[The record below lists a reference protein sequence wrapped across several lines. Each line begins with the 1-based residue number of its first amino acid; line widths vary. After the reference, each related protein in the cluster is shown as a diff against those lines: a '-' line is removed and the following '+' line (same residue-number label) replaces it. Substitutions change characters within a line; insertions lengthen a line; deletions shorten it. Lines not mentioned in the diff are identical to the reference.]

1 MQEILKPPELT
12 VDRVLFSNPH
22 TCFVLP
28 LVPAVG
34 GVRFSKLSTPVLAHT
49 IQRGHGGRYRMHPVG
64 MPPGLG
70 AWVFPV
76 GTERGAPLRACDRNL
91 IPCYARL

>member
-1 MQEILKPPELT
+1 MLSLSVIGNIFVMLIMQRILEPPESV
-12 VDRVLFSNPH
+12 VDRVLSSNPH

-34 GVRFSKLSTPVLAHT
+34 RVRFSKLSTPFLAHT
-49 IQRGHGGRYRMHPVG
+49 VQRGRGGIYYRHPVV

-70 AWVFPV
+70 AWVF
-76 GTERGAPLRACDRNL
+76 
-91 IPCYARL
+91 RL